1 MANMNRKMST
11 ISLAQPHFKHKQ
23 SRRYY
28 LWNKPLDGPVQ
39 NEILV
44 DGGWRP
50 GAKSSMSGVTHNA
63 LKHVSGGKDSLVDSV
78 LSENLYQLVDVV
90 R

>member
-1 MANMNRKMST
+1 MNRKMST

-44 DGGWRP
+44 DGGWSVA
-50 GAKSSMSGVTHNA
+50 G
-63 LKHVSGGKDSLVDSV
+63 KHVIEAGCEVQYVGRHPQRPKACIRWEG
-78 LSENLYQLVDVV
+78 LSS